1 MEKTP
6 SKRRTSSQNRALH
19 KLFELV
25 ADEFED
31 KGIGMS
37 IFAKLPI
44 NIPVS
49 ADAVKRLWKEIQMA
63 QVNKDSTADLTTKEI
78 DLVYD
83 TFNRML
89 AESCNL
95 HVAFPSIEQLLQD
108 ND

>member
-6 SKRRTSSQNRALH
+6 SKKRTNQQSKALH
-19 KLFELV
+19 LLFELV
-25 ADEFED
+25 ADEFENN
-31 KGIGMS
+31 GIGMS

-44 NIPVS
+44 EIPVS
-49 ADAVKRLWKEIQMA
+49 ADAVKRLWTEIQMA
-63 QVNKDSTADLTTKEI
+63 QVNKDSTAKLTTKEV

-95 HVAFPSIEQLLQD
+95 HVAFPNIQQLLQD

>member
-6 SKRRTSSQNRALH
+6 SKKRTSSQNRALH

-25 ADEFED
+25 ADEFENN
-31 KGIGMS
+31 GIGMS

-83 TFNRML
+83 TFNRMI
-89 AESCNL
+89 AEEFGL

>member
-6 SKRRTSSQNRALH
+6 SKRTNQQNKALH
-19 KLFELV
+19 VLFELV
-25 ADEFED
+25 ADEFENN
-31 KGIGMS
+31 GIGMS

-49 ADAVKRLWKEIQMA
+49 ADAVKRLWQEIQMA
-63 QVNKDSTADLTTKEI
+63 QVNKKKTSNLTTKEV
-78 DLVYD
+78 DLVYE

-89 AESCNL
+89 AESCHL
-95 HVAFPSIEQLLQD
+95 HVAFPSIQQLLQD